1 MINQG
6 CASGSRLL
14 YGIKDRQKVYMRS
27 VALVA
32 LVVAAAGCQQ
42 TSGQTNAGGG
52 GRGGRAGRGQT
63 VGIET
68 TTVQQMSVQREVD
81 LSGTLLSPDQARISS
96 EVAGIIREV
105 PVQLGTEVR
114 LGDVL
119 VRLEPRELQF
129 ALDRAESALRQVE
142 AQLGIDRAQDKQPLD
157 DDQIASVRQAMANR
171 DDARAAFERA
181 QQLNGRGLL
190 TRADRDT
197 AETRLKVTEANYQA
211 ALDTVHSL
219 KASLQDRRASYEL
232 AQKKLADA
240 VIKAP
245 VAGSISERLVQPG
258 EFIRENTPVVT
269 IVQMNPLKLKSAIQE
284 KHASLIRPG
293 QGVEFDVEAF
303 LNRTFKGRIAYV
315 SPAVDQATRTFAV
328 EALVDNADRQLKPGF
343 FAKGVVLTHVDERVL
358 AVPEDAIS
366 TLAGVSTVY
375 VIEDG
380 KARQQQVTLG
390 ARQNKLVEVTGGL
403 KGEETLATANLS
415 QLATGVSVRVGG
427 EGASGAGS
435 GPGARGSGQGG
446 RRGARQ

>member
-1 MINQG
+1 MHIR
-6 CASGSRLL
+6 AV
-14 YGIKDRQKVYMRS
+14 III
-27 VALVA
+27 ALI
-32 LVVAAAGCQQ
+32 VAAAGCEKMSSAPAAGP
-42 TSGQTNAGGG
+42 SGGRGAGRG
-52 GRGGRAGRGQT
+52 GRGGQAVATR
-63 VGIET
+63 T
-68 TTVQQMSVQREVD
+68 TPVQHMSVQREVD
-81 LSGTLLSPDQARISS
+81 LSGTLLSPDQAKISS

-105 PVQLGTEVR
+105 RIQLGTEVKA
-114 LGDVL
+114 GDVL
-119 VRLEPRELQF
+119 VRLEPRELQY

-142 AQLGIDRAQDKQPLD
+142 AQLGIDRSRDKQPPAD
-157 DDQIASVRQAMANR
+157 EEIASVRQALANR

-219 KASLQDRRASYEL
+219 KASLQDRRASHEL

-258 EFIRENTPVVT
+258 EFIRENTPVAT
-269 IVQMNPLKLKSAIQE
+269 IVQMSPLKLKTAIQE
-284 KHASLIRPG
+284 KHASLIKPG
-293 QGVEFDVEAF
+293 QAVEFDVEAF
-303 LNRTFKGRIAYV
+303 LNRTFKGTIAYV

-343 FAKGVVLTHVDERVL
+343 FAKGVVLTRVDDSVL

-375 VIEDG
+375 VIDNG
-380 KARQQQVTLG
+380 KARQQQITLG
-390 ARQNKLVEVTGGL
+390 ARQNKLVEVTTGL
-403 KGEETLATANLS
+403 KGEEMLATTNLS
-415 QLATGVSVRVGG
+415 QLATGVSVRVG
-427 EGASGAGS
+427 EDGASESARGS
-435 GPGARGSGQGG
+435 GPGRQGSGQGG